1 MDELE
6 EKINA
11 VLNNP
16 AELEKISKIASSI
29 MGGNSNKPE
38 EPPQEPDV
46 DMGVDMGMLKQM
58 LSGLRGNGGKK
69 TESRDLLEAMK
80 PFLAEKRRRKI
91 DKAMKLARLASLAEI
106 AVGGFGGEDHV

>member
-6 EKINA
+6 AKINE

-16 AELEKISKIASSI
+16 AELAKISQIASSL
-29 MGGNSNKPE
+29 MGGGAPDDA
-38 EPPQEPDV
+38 PEPDSEPEL
-46 DMGVDMGMLKQM
+46 DPGMLQKM
-58 LSGLRGNGGKK
+58 LGGLRSGGK
-69 TESRDLLEAMK
+69 TSQSRSLLEAMK

-91 DKAMKLARLASLAEI
+91 DKAMKIARLASLAEL

>member
-6 EKINA
+6 EKLNT

-16 AELEKISKIASSI
+16 SELEKISKIASAI
-29 MGGNSNKPE
+29 MGGSGDKPE
-38 EPPQEPDV
+38 PPPQEPDI
-46 DMGVDMGMLKQM
+46 DMGMLKQM

-69 TESRDLLEAMK
+69 SESRDLLEAMK

>member
-6 EKINA
+6 EKLNA

-16 AELEKISKIASSI
+16 SELEKISKIASAI
-29 MGGNSNKPE
+29 MGGSGDKPE
-38 EPPQEPDV
+38 EPPQEPDI
-46 DMGVDMGMLKQM
+46 DMGMLKQM

-69 TESRDLLEAMK
+69 SESRDLLEAMK
-80 PFLAEKRRRKI
+80 PFLADKRRRKI

>member
-1 MDELE
+1 M
-6 EKINA
+6 
-11 VLNNP
+11 P
-16 AELEKISKIASSI
+16 GGSGHI
-29 MGGNSNKPE
+29 MGGSGDKPE
-38 EPPQEPDV
+38 PPPQEPDI
-46 DMGVDMGMLKQM
+46 DMGMLKQM

-69 TESRDLLEAMK
+69 SESRDLLEAMK

>member
-6 EKINA
+6 EKLNA

-16 AELEKISKIASSI
+16 SELEKISKIASAI
-29 MGGNSNKPE
+29 MGGSGDKPE
-38 EPPQEPDV
+38 PPPQEPDI
-46 DMGVDMGMLKQM
+46 DMGMLKQM
-58 LSGLRGNGGKK
+58 LSGLRGTGGKK
-69 TESRDLLEAMK
+69 SESRDLLEAMK

>member
-6 EKINA
+6 EKLNA

-16 AELEKISKIASSI
+16 SELEKISKIASAI
-29 MGGNSNKPE
+29 MGGGGDKPE
-38 EPPQEPDV
+38 PPPQEPDI
-46 DMGVDMGMLKQM
+46 DMGMLKRM

-69 TESRDLLEAMK
+69 SESRDLLEAMK

-91 DKAMKLARLASLAEI
+91 DKAMKLASLASLAEI

>member
-6 EKINA
+6 EKLNA

-16 AELEKISKIASSI
+16 SELEKISKIASAI
-29 MGGNSNKPE
+29 MGGSGDKPE
-38 EPPQEPDV
+38 PPPQEPDI
-46 DMGVDMGMLKQM
+46 DMGMLKQM

-69 TESRDLLEAMK
+69 SESQDLLEAMK

>member
-6 EKINA
+6 EKLNS

-16 AELEKISKIASSI
+16 SELEKISKIASAI
-29 MGGNSNKPE
+29 MGGGDKPE
-38 EPPQEPDV
+38 PPPQEPDI
-46 DMGVDMGMLKQM
+46 DMGMLKQM

-69 TESRDLLEAMK
+69 SESRDLLEAMK

>member
-6 EKINA
+6 EKLNA

-16 AELEKISKIASSI
+16 SELEKISKIASAI
-29 MGGNSNKPE
+29 MGGSGDKPE
-38 EPPQEPDV
+38 EPPQEPDI
-46 DMGVDMGMLKQM
+46 DMGKLKQM

-69 TESRDLLEAMK
+69 SESRDLLEAMK

>member
-6 EKINA
+6 EKLNA

-16 AELEKISKIASSI
+16 SELEKISKIASAI
-29 MGGNSNKPE
+29 MGGSGDKPE
-38 EPPQEPDV
+38 EPPQEPDI
-46 DMGVDMGMLKQM
+46 DMGMLKQM

-69 TESRDLLEAMK
+69 SESRDLLEAMK

>member
-6 EKINA
+6 EKLNT

-16 AELEKISKIASSI
+16 SELEKISKIASAI
-29 MGGNSNKPE
+29 MGGSGNKPE
-38 EPPQEPDV
+38 PPPQEPDI
-46 DMGVDMGMLKQM
+46 DMGMLKQM

-69 TESRDLLEAMK
+69 SESRDLLEAMK

>member
-16 AELEKISKIASSI
+16 SEMEKISKIASAI
-29 MGGNSNKPE
+29 MGGGGDAPP
-38 EPPQEPDV
+38 EPPPESDV
-46 DMGVDMGMLKQM
+46 DVGMLKKM
-58 LSGLRGNGGKK
+58 LGSLRGEGGRQS
-69 TESRDLLEAMK
+69 ESRDLLEAMK

-91 DKAMKLARLASLAEI
+91 DKAMKLARLASIAEI
-106 AVGGFGGEDHV
+106 AVGGIGGDDHV

>member
-6 EKINA
+6 EKLNS

-16 AELEKISKIASSI
+16 SELEKISKIASAI
-29 MGGNSNKPE
+29 MGGSGDKPE
-38 EPPQEPDV
+38 PPPQEPDI
-46 DMGVDMGMLKQM
+46 DMGMLKQM

-69 TESRDLLEAMK
+69 SESRDLLEAMK

>member
-6 EKINA
+6 EKLNA

-16 AELEKISKIASSI
+16 SELEKISKIASAI
-29 MGGNSNKPE
+29 MGGSGDKPE
-38 EPPQEPDV
+38 PPPQEQDI
-46 DMGVDMGMLKQM
+46 DMGMLEQM

-69 TESRDLLEAMK
+69 SESRDLLEAMK

>member
-6 EKINA
+6 EKLNA

-16 AELEKISKIASSI
+16 SELEKISKIASAI
-29 MGGNSNKPE
+29 MGGSGDKPE
-38 EPPQEPDV
+38 PPPQEPDI
-46 DMGVDMGMLKQM
+46 DMGMLKQM

-69 TESRDLLEAMK
+69 SESRDLLEAMK

-91 DKAMKLARLASLAEI
+91 DKAMKLASLASLAEI

>member
-16 AELEKISKIASSI
+16 SEMEKISKIASAI
-29 MGGNSNKPE
+29 MGGGSDPPS
-38 EPPQEPDV
+38 EPPPESDV
-46 DMGVDMGMLKQM
+46 DVGMLQKM
-58 LSGLRGNGGKK
+58 LGSLRGGSGKK
-69 TESRDLLEAMK
+69 SESRDLLEAMK

-91 DKAMKLARLASLAEI
+91 DKAMKLARLASIAEF
-106 AVGGFGGEDHV
+106 AVDGIGGEDHV

>member
-6 EKINA
+6 EKLNA

-16 AELEKISKIASSI
+16 SELEKISKIASAI
-29 MGGNSNKPE
+29 MGGSGDKPE
-38 EPPQEPDV
+38 APPQEPDI
-46 DMGVDMGMLKQM
+46 DMGMLKQM

-69 TESRDLLEAMK
+69 SESRDLLEAMK

>member
-1 MDELE
+1 MHELE
-6 EKINA
+6 EKLNA

-16 AELEKISKIASSI
+16 SELEKISKIASAI
-29 MGGNSNKPE
+29 MGGSGDKPE
-38 EPPQEPDV
+38 EPPQEPDI
-46 DMGVDMGMLKQM
+46 DMGMLKQM

-69 TESRDLLEAMK
+69 SESRDLLEAMK

>member
-6 EKINA
+6 EKLNA

-16 AELEKISKIASSI
+16 SELEKISKIASAI
-29 MGGNSNKPE
+29 MGGSGDKPE
-38 EPPQEPDV
+38 EPTQEPDI
-46 DMGVDMGMLKQM
+46 DMGMLKQM

-69 TESRDLLEAMK
+69 SESRDLLEAMK

>member
-6 EKINA
+6 EKLNA

-16 AELEKISKIASSI
+16 SELEKISKIASAI
-29 MGGNSNKPE
+29 MGGSGDKPE
-38 EPPQEPDV
+38 EPPQEPDI
-46 DMGVDMGMLKQM
+46 DMGKLKQM

-69 TESRDLLEAMK
+69 SESRDLLEAMK

-91 DKAMKLARLASLAEI
+91 DKAMKLASLASLAEI

>member
-6 EKINA
+6 EKLNA

-16 AELEKISKIASSI
+16 SELEKISKIASAI
-29 MGGNSNKPE
+29 MGGSGDKPE
-38 EPPQEPDV
+38 PTPQEPDI
-46 DMGVDMGMLKQM
+46 DMGMLKQM

-69 TESRDLLEAMK
+69 SESRDLLEAMK

>member
-6 EKINA
+6 EKLNA

-16 AELEKISKIASSI
+16 SELEKISKIASAI
-29 MGGNSNKPE
+29 MGGSCDKPE
-38 EPPQEPDV
+38 PPPQEPDI
-46 DMGVDMGMLKQM
+46 DMGMLKQM

-69 TESRDLLEAMK
+69 SESRDLLEAMK

>member
-16 AELEKISKIASSI
+16 SEMEKISKIASAI
-29 MGGNSNKPE
+29 MGGSGDQPAEPIPE
-38 EPPQEPDV
+38 ADV
-46 DMGVDMGMLKQM
+46 DVGMLQKM
-58 LSGLRGNGGKK
+58 LGSLRGGGGKK
-69 TESRDLLEAMK
+69 SESRDLLEAMK

-91 DKAMKLARLASLAEI
+91 DKAMKLARLASIAEI
-106 AVGGFGGEDHV
+106 AVGGIGGEDHV

>member
-16 AELEKISKIASSI
+16 SEMEKISKIASAI
-29 MGGNSNKPE
+29 MGGGDKPE
-38 EPPQEPDV
+38 EPPLEADV
-46 DMGVDMGMLKQM
+46 DVGMLQKM
-58 LSGLRGNGGKK
+58 ISSIRGGSGKK

-91 DKAMKLARLASLAEI
+91 DKAMKLARLASIAEI
-106 AVGGFGGEDHV
+106 AVGGIGGEDHV

>member
-6 EKINA
+6 ENLNA

-16 AELEKISKIASSI
+16 SELEKISKIASAI
-29 MGGNSNKPE
+29 MGGSGDKPE
-38 EPPQEPDV
+38 EPPQEPDI
-46 DMGVDMGMLKQM
+46 DMGMLKQM

-69 TESRDLLEAMK
+69 SESRDLLEAMK

>member
-6 EKINA
+6 EKLNA
-11 VLNNP
+11 VLKNP
-16 AELEKISKIASSI
+16 SELEKISKIASAI
-29 MGGNSNKPE
+29 MGGSGDKPE
-38 EPPQEPDV
+38 EPPQEPDI
-46 DMGVDMGMLKQM
+46 DMGMLKQM

-69 TESRDLLEAMK
+69 SESRDLLEAMK

>member
-6 EKINA
+6 EKLNA

-16 AELEKISKIASSI
+16 SELEKISKIASAI
-29 MGGNSNKPE
+29 MGGSGDKPE
-38 EPPQEPDV
+38 EPPQEPDI
-46 DMGVDMGMLKQM
+46 DMGMLKHM

-69 TESRDLLEAMK
+69 SESRDLLEAMK

>member
-6 EKINA
+6 EKLNA

-16 AELEKISKIASSI
+16 SELEKISKIASAI
-29 MGGNSNKPE
+29 MGGSGDKPE
-38 EPPQEPDV
+38 EPPQEPDI
-46 DMGVDMGMLKQM
+46 DMGMLKQM

-69 TESRDLLEAMK
+69 SESRDLLEAMK

-91 DKAMKLARLASLAEI
+91 DKAMKLARLASLA
-106 AVGGFGGEDHV
+106 